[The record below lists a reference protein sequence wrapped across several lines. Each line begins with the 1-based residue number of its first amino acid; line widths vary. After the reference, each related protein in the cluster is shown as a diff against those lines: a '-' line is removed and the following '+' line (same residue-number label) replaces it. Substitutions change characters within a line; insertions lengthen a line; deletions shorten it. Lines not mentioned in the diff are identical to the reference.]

1 MGCGCGSNF
10 SGKSNFVKKDKPC
23 TCGRNPGGSCQCN
36 NTNRMP
42 DSRWQ
47 RPQGL
52 GTNWNSSSSLMGGNV
67 SQAMSAPLSAS
78 GGNMTTAGTSAAA
91 VGLPWW
97 KSIFGGGGATAGA
110 GVATAA
116 STTQG
121 QYQCRDIYGGVYYSN
136 TPCVNEYGVPAA
148 KKQNSGS
155 GANNNMKREL
165 HDNRKKFSSFMGK
178 NVPKRKHNHFVDI
191 KKHNISPE
199 HYFEYNSRP
208 FETLRRTNDSFKN
221 YNDLHAMN
229 YEL

>member
-23 TCGRNPGGSCQCN
+23 TCGRNTGGSCQCNN

-47 RPQGL
+47 RAQGV

-67 SQAMSAPLSAS
+67 SQAISAPLSAT
-78 GGNMTTAGTSAAA
+78 GNN
-91 VGLPWW
+91 
-97 KSIFGGGGATAGA
+97 I
-110 GVATAA
+110 
-116 STTQG
+116 
-121 QYQCRDIYGGVYYSN
+121 
-136 TPCVNEYGVPAA
+136 
-148 KKQNSGS
+148 
-155 GANNNMKREL
+155 KRGL

-178 NVPKRKHNHFVDI
+178 VKPKRKQHNFVDI

-199 HYFEYNSRP
+199 HYFEYNKRP
-208 FETLRRTNDSFKN
+208 FETLRRTTDSFKN
-221 YNDLHAMN
+221 YNDLEAMN